1 MLSNKSILVT
11 GGTGSFGQK
20 FISYILHAYPKI
32 KKIIIFSRDEF
43 KQHLMQE
50 KYKQSKFF
58 KKLRFFLGDLRDKER
73 LAVAFEGVDLI
84 IHAAALK
91 QVPAAEYNP
100 IEFIKTNVIGTQN
113 LVECAITTG
122 VKKVIA
128 LSTDKACSPINLY
141 GATKLCADKL
151 VTSANNIAGKKKI
164 SLSVVRYGNV
174 INSRGSIVPLLLDQK
189 NNNQVFT
196 ITDKKM
202 TRFSITLKEG
212 VEAVVW
218 AIKNCIGGEIVVPQI
233 PSYNLSTL
241 IKAIDAKNKVKIIGI
256 RHGEKIHEEM
266 IIPSDSRLTVEIKK
280 YFLIAPNQKI
290 KDQLIKKYKAKN
302 VENNFHYKSDT
313 NSKFLNINELR
324 KIIFNET
331 GYRFIK

>member
-1 MLSNKSILVT
+1 MFSNKSILVT

-20 FISYILHAYPKI
+20 FIDHILHNYPKI
-32 KKIIIFSRDEF
+32 KKVIIFSRDEF

-50 KYKQSKFF
+50 KYKQTKFF
-58 KKLRFFLGDLRDKER
+58 NKLRFFLGDLRDKER
-73 LAVAFEGVDLI
+73 LAVAFEDVNLI

-100 IEFIKTNVIGTQN
+100 IEFIKTNVLGTQN
-113 LVECAITTG
+113 LVECAIKSG
-122 VKKVIA
+122 VDKVVA

-151 VTSANNIAGKKKI
+151 VTSANNITGNRKI

-174 INSRGSIVPLLLDQK
+174 INSRGSVVPLLLDQK
-189 NNNQVFT
+189 SNKQVFT

-212 VEAVVW
+212 VDAVIW

-233 PSYNLSTL
+233 PSYDLSTL
-241 IKAIDAKNKVKIIGI
+241 IKAIDDKNKVKIIGI
-256 RHGEKIHEEM
+256 RHGEKMHEEM
-266 IIPSDSRLTVEIKK
+266 IIPSDSHLTVKINK
-280 YFLIAPNQKI
+280 YFLIAPNNNI
-290 KDQLIKKYKAKN
+290 KDKLIKKYKAKN
-302 VENNFHYKSDT
+302 VKNKFHYKSDT
-313 NSKFLNINELR
+313 NSKFLSVNELR
-324 KIIFNET
+324 KIISDET
-331 GYRFIK
+331 GYRLI